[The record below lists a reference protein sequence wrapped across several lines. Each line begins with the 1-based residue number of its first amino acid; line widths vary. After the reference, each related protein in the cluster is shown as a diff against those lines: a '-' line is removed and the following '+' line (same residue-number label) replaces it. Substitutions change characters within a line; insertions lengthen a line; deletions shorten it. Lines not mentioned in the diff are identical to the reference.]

1 MDVIFIC
8 QFLYVYDINDTKM
21 LNELISVIRDTCLR
35 HKLIKTFKYQAAI
48 YNNAQNSNKYL
59 QAYVDDVHMSQL
71 LISTSPNIFTITF
84 DLYILGFV
92 DTEDTILNVQ
102 DKCYDTALQIIM
114 KLGDLDEYQSIIEVH
129 DYSLLTLSHYTDDNS
144 AGVKATIE
152 LRVPIGMCD
161 LDDYF
166 NDEPYEDED
175 DEDIEINLNPI
186 ELPKNPIKE
195 NCR

>member
-92 DTEDTILNVQ
+92 DNEDTTLNVQ

-114 KLGDLDEYQSIIEVH
+114 KLGDLEEYQSIIEVH

>member
-114 KLGDLDEYQSIIEVH
+114 KLGDLEEYKSIIEVH

>member
-92 DTEDTILNVQ
+92 DTEDTTLNVQ

-114 KLGDLDEYQSIIEVH
+114 KLGDLEEYQSIIEVH

-175 DEDIEINLNPI
+175 DEDIEIILNPI

>member
-114 KLGDLDEYQSIIEVH
+114 KLGDLEEYQSIIEVH

>member
-92 DTEDTILNVQ
+92 DTEDTTLNVQ

-114 KLGDLDEYQSIIEVH
+114 KLGDLEEYQSIIEVH

>member
-1 MDVIFIC
+1 
-8 QFLYVYDINDTKM
+8 M
-21 LNELISVIRDTCLR
+21 LNELISVIRETCLR

-48 YNNAQNSNKYL
+48 YNNAQNNYKYL

-71 LISTSPNIFTITF
+71 LINTSPNIFTITF

-92 DTEDTILNVQ
+92 ESEDTILNVQ

-114 KLGDLDEYQSIIEVH
+114 KLGELEEYQSIIEVH

-152 LRVPIGMCD
+152 LRVPVGMCD
-161 LDDYF
+161 LDEYF
-166 NDEPYEDED
+166 NDEPYED
-175 DEDIEINLNPI
+175 DEDTDTEIILNPI
-186 ELPKNPIKE
+186 ELPRNPIKDK
-195 NCR
+195 C

>member
-1 MDVIFIC
+1 
-8 QFLYVYDINDTKM
+8 M
-21 LNELISVIRDTCLR
+21 LNELISVIKDTCLR

-48 YNNAQNSNKYL
+48 YNNAQNNYKYL
-59 QAYVDDVHMSQL
+59 QAYVDDVHYSQL
-71 LISTSPNIFTITF
+71 LISTSPNIFTVTL

-92 DTEDTILNVQ
+92 ETEDTILNVQ

-114 KLGDLDEYQSIIEVH
+114 KLGKLEEYQSIIEVH
-129 DYSLLTLSHYTDDNS
+129 DYSILTLSHYTDDNS
-144 AGVKATIE
+144 AGAKATIE

-166 NDEPYEDED
+166 NDEPYEDE
-175 DEDIEINLNPI
+175 EDTDMEINLNPI

>member
-1 MDVIFIC
+1 MHVICII
-8 QFLYVYDINDTKM
+8 QFLYVYIKTTKM
-21 LNELISVIRDTCLR
+21 LNELIEVIKDTCLK
-35 HKLIKTFKYQAAI
+35 HKYIKTFKYQSAI
-48 YNNAQNSNKYL
+48 YNNAQNNHKYL

-92 DTEDTILNVQ
+92 ETEDTILNVQ

-114 KLGDLDEYQSIIEVH
+114 KLGDLDEYKSIIEVH

-175 DEDIEINLNPI
+175 DTDMEINLNPI
-186 ELPKNPIKE
+186 ELPKNPIKD